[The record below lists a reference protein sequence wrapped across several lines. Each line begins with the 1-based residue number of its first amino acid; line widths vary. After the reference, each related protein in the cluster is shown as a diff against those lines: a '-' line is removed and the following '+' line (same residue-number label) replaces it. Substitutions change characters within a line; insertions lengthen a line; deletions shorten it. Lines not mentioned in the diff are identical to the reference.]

1 MGDCIKVEFWTLAHG
16 VFMYLFPQDGDLVL
30 YETGFED
37 DLLGRRTISKQ
48 LSDLVERIE
57 DPLVIA
63 LDDKWGSGKTFFLK
77 RWVAAHSLENEGKA
91 TTVYFDAFEND
102 YLSDPL
108 VSIIAAVSL
117 RIPDEG
123 KKTLERWKA
132 AAKKLARPALAIGL
146 NLATFGAKQHLDDMG
161 DIVAETIG
169 TEVKSAALDLWDAE
183 RARKDAMIAFKE
195 LLSDLTSKTEAPIVI
210 VVDELD
216 RCRPDYAL
224 TVLEIVKH
232 FFSVPKVHFILGVNG
247 QALENSVKAR
257 YGGDID
263 AERYLRKFI
272 NLSFSL
278 PKVID
283 RRNGA
288 QAIVTY
294 ASQASSEMALPKKV
308 SERIINLLGLV
319 ARKEDVSLRDVGKIL
334 ARIALLPADATKV
347 NIFDGYRDIL
357 CVLIVSSVVRPDFHK
372 AFLSGEASVQM
383 IMDFL
388 GTKEAEL
395 TYSTDG
401 QHNQS
406 YNHNAALW
414 FVSIMFCCSP
424 EKISDLVYLPDWSSR
439 IGTAFDDFGRH
450 RDSEKIPNEIQEL
463 WVDVFRSEL

>member
-1 MGDCIKVEFWTLAHG
+1 
-16 VFMYLFPQDGDLVL
+16 MYLFPQDGDLVL

-77 RWVAAHSLENEGKA
+77 RWVAAHSLENEGRA

-169 TEVKSAALDLWDAE
+169 SEVKGAALDLWDAE
-183 RARKDAMIAFKE
+183 RARKDAMIAFKD

-224 TVLEIVKH
+224 SVLEVIKH

-247 QALENSVKAR
+247 QALENTVKAR

-278 PKVID
+278 PQIID
-283 RRNGA
+283 RRNGT

-294 ASQASSEMALPKKV
+294 ASQASSEMELPKKV
-308 SERIINLLGLV
+308 SERTINLLGLV
-319 ARKEDVSLRDVGKIL
+319 ARNEEVSLRDVGKVL
-334 ARIALLPADATKV
+334 ARIALLPSDATRA
-347 NIFDGYRDIL
+347 NLLDGWRDVL
-357 CVLIVSSVVRPDFHK
+357 CVLIVSSVVRPDLHK
-372 AFLSGEASVQM
+372 AFLSGEASLAM

-388 GTKEAEL
+388 GTNEPEL
-395 TYSTDG
+395 TYPKID

-406 YNHNAALW
+406 YNHNTTLW
-414 FVSIMFCCSP
+414 FVSIVFCCSP
-424 EKISDLVYLPDWSSR
+424 VQLTDLGYLPDWSSR
-439 IGTAFDDFGRH
+439 VGTAFDNFGRH
-450 RDSEKIPNEIQEL
+450 HDPKKIPNEIQKL
-463 WVDVFRSEL
+463 WVDVFRS